1 MRSAAAGDAPS
12 GLREI
17 RLELVE
23 ASRYQP
29 RSQFDESS
37 LAELAQSM
45 RAGGVVQ
52 PIVVRPMG
60 SGYEL
65 IAGERR
71 LRAARVA
78 GLSHIPA
85 IVRVLSDEQ
94 AVQISLVE
102 NLQREDLNPL
112 EQARAFERLASEFG
126 QTQEEIA
133 AHTGKDRATVAN
145 TMRLLRLPV
154 EIQALLEG
162 GRLSAGHARALLK
175 LEENPALLRVLA
187 KRMAARRVSVRQAEE
202 MVERKLGGY
211 RRRRLAP
218 RPLEANLKAAQETM
232 ERALGTSVRIV
243 ESRGGQ
249 GRIEIDYYNI
259 NDLNRI
265 YYILV
270 NKQAPG
276 RTPTT

>member
-1 MRSAAAGDAPS
+1 
-12 GLREI
+12 
-17 RLELVE
+17 
-23 ASRYQP
+23 
-29 RSQFDESS
+29 
-37 LAELAQSM
+37 
-45 RAGGVVQ
+45 
-52 PIVVRPMG
+52 MG

-78 GLSHIPA
+78 GLRHIPA

-133 AHTGKDRATVAN
+133 AHTGKDRATIAN
-145 TMRLLRLPV
+145 TMRLLRLPEEV
-154 EIQALLEG
+154 QSLLQD

-175 LEENPALLRVLA
+175 LEESPALLRVLA

-202 MVERKLGGY
+202 MVERKLGGS
-211 RRRRLAP
+211 RRRSLMP
-218 RPLEANLKAAQETM
+218 RPLEANLKAAQEAM

-243 ESRGGQ
+243 ESRGGR

-259 NDLNRI
+259 DDLNRI

-270 NKQAPG
+270 NTRAPG
-276 RTPTT
+276 SAPTT